1 MSGMKRPGLNRNGRI
16 FFGMQ
21 RLPTVL
27 FFTACM
33 VAPFFFAHAENVLP
47 TPTERASESDSL
59 SQVENSVVKI
69 FANVRL
75 PDPFRPWTKQEPKE
89 VTGSGVI
96 IDGKRILTNAH
107 VVLYAS
113 EVQVQANQSGDKVSA
128 TVEAVAPGID
138 LAVLKVEDETLFE
151 TRPPL
156 KRASTLPDIKDVVM
170 VYGFPTGGASLS
182 ITKGIVSRIE
192 FTNYNYPVSGLRIQI
207 DAAINP
213 GNSGGPVVV
222 GNKIIGLAFSHLQGA
237 QNIGYII
244 PCEEIELFLEGISNG
259 RYDGKPALFDEFQTL
274 ENGALRSF
282 LKLDKAVEGLVVH
295 QPFSNDPSYPLKE
308 WDVITKIG
316 DTQID
321 NQGMIRLN
329 GNLRISFRYLVQ
341 KIAKN
346 GSVPLTIVR
355 AGKTLKLNV
364 PVSSTRPLLI
374 AGLQG
379 AYPPYFIFG
388 PLVFSKATTE
398 FVGGFNSGS
407 SSLLPLLSFTG
418 SPLATRLGDAPSS
431 DAEELVVVSSPFF
444 PHRLAKGYSNPA
456 GAVVRTVNDIPIKSF
471 RHLVEVL
478 RDNRM
483 DVIRFDF
490 SRRGGEKLVFLRR
503 DMIAATDEI
512 LTDNGIRSQG
522 SPDAMA
528 VWNGKLAR

>member
-1 MSGMKRPGLNRNGRI
+1 MSGTKDRALNRNGRI

-388 PLVFSKATTE
+388 PLVFQKPLLNLWAGSIRAAAACYRYLASPEARWQHDWVTHLHLTPKNWSSFLPPSSRTGWPKATRIQPVQWSE
-398 FVGGFNSGS
+398 
-407 SSLLPLLSFTG
+407 
-418 SPLATRLGDAPSS
+418 
-431 DAEELVVVSSPFF
+431 
-444 PHRLAKGYSNPA
+444 
-456 GAVVRTVNDIPIKSF
+456 TVNDIPIKSF

-503 DMIAATDEI
+503 DMIAATDKI